1 MSRLKLVY
9 TLQSMELNG
18 GHSRRSLTP
27 ELKRR
32 SVSPG
37 FRQKEIGALEIAA
50 EQVKS
55 LNDNLPFIGH
65 SLRKYMYS

>member
-1 MSRLKLVY
+1 
-9 TLQSMELNG
+9 MELNG

-55 LNDNLPFIGH
+55 LNGN
-65 SLRKYMYS
+65 

>member
-1 MSRLKLVY
+1 
-9 TLQSMELNG
+9 MELNG
-18 GHSRRSLTP
+18 GHNRRSLTP

-50 EQVKS
+50 EQVSHISRLCKKAKA
-55 LNDNLPFIGH
+55 I
-65 SLRKYMYS
+65 RKLS